1 MGSALSFIAHD
12 EQGVG
17 AMGYGIQ
24 TAINEQT
31 TLFSCAEQPAKP
43 KQASIPVYKIMLV
56 REGRVPCYN
65 QQIRSS
71 ADASTLLHAYLADV
85 DREHFVIIL
94 LNQKNRI
101 IGVSTISIGSLTASI
116 VHPREV
122 YKSAIL
128 SNAASII
135 CGHNHPSTDC
145 QPSKEDRAI
154 TTRLVEAGKLLGISV
169 LDHVIIGGDGRYFS
183 FADEGLLDRG

>member
-1 MGSALSFIAHD
+1 MT
-12 EQGVG
+12 
-17 AMGYGIQ
+17 YGQ
-24 TAINEQT
+24 TATNEQT
-31 TLFSCAEQPAKP
+31 TLFSCAEQIAKP
-43 KQASIPVYKIMLV
+43 KQASVPVYKIMLV

-71 ADASTLLHAYLADV
+71 ADASRLLHTYLAYIE
-85 DREHFVIIL
+85 REHFVIIFL
-94 LNQKNRI
+94 SQKNRV
-101 IGVSTISIGSLTASI
+101 IGINTVSIGSLTASV

-122 YKSAIL
+122 FKGAIL

-154 TTRLVEAGKLLGISV
+154 TTRLVEAGRLLGISV

-183 FADEGLLDRG
+183 FVDENML

>member
-1 MGSALSFIAHD
+1 MHYS
-12 EQGVG
+12 
-17 AMGYGIQ
+17 Q
-24 TAINEQT
+24 TATNEQT
-31 TLFSCAEQPAKP
+31 SLFAAEQPSKP

-65 QQIRSS
+65 EQIRSS
-71 ADASTLLHAYLADV
+71 ADASTLLHTYLADV
-85 DREHFVIIL
+85 DREYFVTIL

-101 IGVSTISIGSLTASI
+101 IGVNTVSIGSLTASI

-128 SNAASII
+128 ASAASIL

-145 QPSKEDRAI
+145 QPSREDRAI
-154 TTRLVEAGKLLGISV
+154 TTRLVEAGKLLGISI
-169 LDHVIIGGDGRYFS
+169 LDHVIIGGEGRYFS

>member
-1 MGSALSFIAHD
+1 
-12 EQGVG
+12 
-17 AMGYGIQ
+17 MGYAQ
-24 TAINEQT
+24 ET
-31 TLFSCAEQPAKP
+31 TTQMTLLAEEKITKP
-43 KQASIPVYKIMLV
+43 KSASVPVFKIMLV

-71 ADASTLLHAYLADV
+71 ADAATLLHTYLADV
-85 DREHFVIIL
+85 DREHFAIIL
-94 LNQKNRI
+94 LNQKNRVL
-101 IGVSTISIGSLTASI
+101 GVNTVSIGSLTASV

-135 CGHNHPSTDC
+135 CEHNHPSTDC
-145 QPSKEDRAI
+145 QPSREDRAI

-169 LDHVIIGGDGRYFS
+169 LDHVIISGTGQYFS
-183 FADEGLLDRG
+183 FADENML